1 MNIGG
6 KQINLNPQQLEA
18 VNHTGSPL
26 LVAAGPGSG
35 KTRVIVERVKHL
47 IEKQGIKPSQILCL
61 TFSDKAAEEMRNRII
76 EQANTSEVET
86 STFHSFCLSIL
97 EDSILETGV
106 SFKSGLIS
114 RNNQLVWGLKN
125 IDNFGFEYITIGN
138 NAVEVIESIID
149 GISAFRDELVAPMQL
164 KEYLIK
170 KKSELEQIPKTVGL
184 DINNKPKSK
193 KKESENDTDT
203 INEQIAFINRL
214 IDLQKVYE
222 KYELFK
228 RKESLIDFDDMLQ
241 VVIELF
247 NNKPDVLKLYQD
259 KYAHVLVDEF
269 QDNNFAQLELV
280 KILCPGGNVTVVG
293 DDDQSIYRFRGAYL
307 TVFEDFVNYY
317 KNVTTVNLERNY
329 RSTKNI
335 VAIAKQLL
343 DPIPNRIK
351 KKLHSEN
358 EDGDKIPIVRCST
371 DLAEIDFVVKKIKE
385 LLGREIVRRDGTKS
399 PISYKDIAILSR
411 RRFEGVK
418 FARAIRSQGLPCT
431 FVGESRIF
439 STPII
444 RDLLA
449 YLRVAN
455 DPLSNGVEI
464 TRILINHGVSEQNVK
479 IINHAANAR
488 NRELVKRIY
497 RKQESE
503 ISSRSDD
510 KDSNLNY
517 GTDFVYDILQD
528 IAINPDS
535 SVAKEITQK
544 NLIADIFDQIK
555 IILDTKSKKIVSEF
569 VFDTMMSLTDIYK
582 RTTKDDLPESGK
594 NRLLLNE
601 FLGIVQDF
609 DGIRKNATLKEF
621 LDHIDLMSDFDID
634 IKQGENISDS
644 IIVTTIHRSKG
655 QEFPIVF
662 VVDVAAKK
670 LPLVFREKKF
680 YCPSELAHGLK
691 FKDMDESELY
701 TQEER
706 RLLYVAM
713 TRAQYYLF
721 LSYAE
726 IYGDRVTKAKP
737 SKFLLELDFE
747 NNPLVETVNHDT
759 EGTISILVTDSNIDQ
774 IKKEYQI
781 LASKLVDEMQLK
793 AAIEKIVEL
802 AAIQHYQKGKPL
814 SEFNKEEL
822 FANLSYDVKKLESE
836 LKQEKIV
843 LIDKDKIHFSASA
856 LKTYQECPLKY
867 KFSYVMKVPNA
878 PKTFFDLGS
887 SVHSVVEILTKKQIV
902 DPNYIP
908 TKVEAMKLLD
918 KYWVSSSYQNVTTE
932 NEDRSSAE
940 KMIDFFIKWTTEQKL
955 SGNIPIAA
963 EQEFEI
969 DLAGKKLL
977 GFIDRVEKTPTG
989 EYEIYDYKTGK
1000 SELNGST
1007 IKKDIQVNAYS
1018 IGIEKKLGKF
1028 PVSVSLLYL
1037 RKEKRLPYQVTTEG
1051 VEAVKQEMMALIDGV
1066 LSERFAPTPAY
1077 FTCKY
1082 CDYQSIC
1089 DAKEID
1095 EEN

>member
-1 MNIGG
+1 M
-6 KQINLNPQQLEA
+6 QVQLNKDQEKA
-18 VNHTGSPL
+18 VTHSGSPL

-76 EQANTSEVET
+76 EQANTAEVET
-86 STFHSFCLSIL
+86 ATFHSFCLGIL
-97 EDSILETGV
+97 EDSVLETGV

-149 GISAFRDELVAPMQL
+149 GISAFRDELVTPSEL

-170 KKSELEQIPKTVGL
+170 KKSELEQIQKTIG
-184 DINNKPKSK
+184 ITSYTKKTKSK
-193 KKESENDTDT
+193 KKDNDEKSADN

-222 KYELFK
+222 KYEIFK
-228 RKESLIDFDDMLQ
+228 RKESLIDYDDMLQ

-247 NNKPDVLKLYQD
+247 KNKQDVLKLYQD

-280 KILCPGGNVTVVG
+280 KLLCPFGNVTVVG

-307 TVFEDFVNYY
+307 TVFEDFIDHY

-335 VAIAKQLL
+335 VSIAKQLL

-351 KKLHSEN
+351 KNLHSEN
-358 EDGDKIPIVRCST
+358 EDGDKTIIARCST

-385 LLGREIVRRDGTKS
+385 LLGKEIVRRDGTKS

-411 RRFEGVK
+411 RRFEGIK
-418 FARAIRSQGLPCT
+418 FARTIRSQGLPCT

-464 TRILINHGVSEQNVK
+464 TRIMLNHGVTEQNVK

-497 RKQESE
+497 KEEQESE
-503 ISSRSDD
+503 IRSRSDD
-510 KDSNLNY
+510 KDSSLNY

-528 IAINPDS
+528 IATKPDS
-535 SVAKEITQK
+535 IISKEITQK
-544 NLIADIFDQIK
+544 NLIVDIFDQIK
-555 IILDTKSKKIVSEF
+555 KILDARTRRTVSEF

-594 NRLLLNE
+594 DRLLLNE
-601 FLGIVQDF
+601 FLGITQDF
-609 DGIRKNATLKEF
+609 EGIRKNATLKEF
-621 LDHIDLMSDFDID
+621 LEHIDLMSDFDID
-634 IKQGENISDS
+634 IKQGENLSDS
-644 IIVTTIHRSKG
+644 IMVTTIHKSKG

-680 YCPSELAHGLK
+680 YCPSELARGLK

-721 LSYAE
+721 LAYAE

-747 NNPLVETVNHDT
+747 NNSLVNMVSHDT
-759 EGTISILVTDSNIDQ
+759 EGAVSTLVTDSNVEQ
-774 IKKEYQI
+774 IKAEYQI

-802 AAIQHYQKGKPL
+802 AAILHYQKGKSL

-822 FANLSYDVKKLESE
+822 LSNLSYDVKKLESE
-836 LKQEKIV
+836 LKQEKIS

-856 LKTYQECPLKY
+856 LKTYQDCPLKY
-867 KFSYVMKVPNA
+867 KFSYVMKVPSS
-878 PKTFFDLGS
+878 PKTYFDLGS
-887 SVHSVVEILTKKQIV
+887 SVHSVVEILTKKQIA
-902 DPNYIP
+902 DLNYIP
-908 TKVEAMKLLD
+908 TKDEAMKLLD
-918 KYWVSSSYQNVTTE
+918 RYWVSSSYQNVTTE
-932 NEDRSSAE
+932 NEDKASAE
-940 KMIDFFIKWTTEQKL
+940 KMIDFFIKWVTEQKM
-955 SGNIPIAA
+955 SGNTPIAA

-977 GFIDRVEKTPTG
+977 GFIDRIEKTLTG
-989 EYEIYDYKTGK
+989 EYEVYDYKTGK

-1018 IGIEKKLGKF
+1018 IGIQKKLGKL
-1028 PVSVSLLYL
+1028 PISVSLLYL
-1037 RKEKRLPYQVTTEG
+1037 RKEKRLPYQVTAES
-1051 VEAVKQEMMALIDGV
+1051 VDMVKQEMITLTDGI
-1066 LSERFAPTPAY
+1066 LSERFPPTPDY